1 MAEDYDLFT
10 PRIAVVGVGG
20 QGSNL
25 VNRLYTSGI
34 KSADTIAINTDL
46 AHLNIINAHKKI
58 LIGKEITNGLGAGGF
73 PEIAEKCADSSRVEI
88 ERALEGYD
96 LVFIAAGMGGGT
108 GTGAAPVVAKIAKG
122 LGATVIAAVTYPFAL
137 ERSRKQKAEWGIE
150 RLAKEVDTAIVVE
163 NDRLLSYVPNLPIEK
178 AFALVDNITGNA
190 VKGIADTITL
200 PSLINLDF
208 ADLRNVVMNTGMA
221 VINIGYGSGPDR
233 VERAIKSTLQ
243 HPLLD
248 VDIEGAKGAL
258 IHVAGGSNL
267 TISEATRI
275 GEGVTEGLSPSA
287 NVIFGA
293 RMLPEFNDQIRVMSV
308 ITGVKAKF
316 GTKPKENAAPL
327 RVEGI
332 EEIY

>member
-34 KSADTIAINTDL
+34 KSADTIAVNTDL